1 MKYGGGHGV
10 SDGLPRRLL
19 RKMMDWREVST
30 RHCGVAAATE
40 IVGDRW
46 TQLVLRDVF
55 FGVRRYND
63 LLDHLGVSTTVLAD
77 RLNKLVD
84 GGILVKV
91 PYQDDG
97 QRHRYEY
104 QLTERGFSLL
114 YVQLALAE
122 FGYQHLVD
130 DENRLV
136 SMFDRATG
144 QRVTVALVREDGT
157 PVDLGSLELRINES
171 AAAV

>member
-1 MKYGGGHGV
+1 
-10 SDGLPRRLL
+10 
-19 RKMMDWREVST
+19 MDWKDVNT
-30 RHCGVAAATE
+30 RYCGVAAATG

-55 FGVRRYND
+55 AGVRRYND
-63 LLDHLGVSTTVLAD
+63 LLDHLGVSTAVLAD
-77 RLNKLVD
+77 RLGKLVD
-84 GGILVKV
+84 HGILAKV
-91 PYQDDG
+91 PYQTEG
-97 QRHRYEY
+97 RRQRYEY
-104 QLTERGFSLL
+104 QLTERGFGLL

-136 SMFDRATG
+136 SMFDRDTG
-144 QRVTVALVREDGT
+144 QRVTVGLVREDGT

-171 AAAV
+171 AAAG